1 MRHHSLHVACAAML
15 LTLAFSIQAS
25 GQIDPSVGRA
35 LSLQLGNA
43 EEQYHALKDR
53 EKSLSLPD
61 RFLGTYEW
69 KLIESNM
76 DDCQSIILTARQQ
89 IHFLNYE
96 NAKQG
101 LSKLEPL
108 FEATKAILDEDARFS
123 GNELRGVSVLDDNY
137 APTASLPNL
146 QGPALRAAIGSE
158 ISFAQRVIGKS
169 RVIDIDY
176 AVALNGFP
184 PAFGANIACFDA
196 KKRFIL
202 RGVEIVKQL
211 GNDDRRTPTSSESY
225 FAIAKDELRLL
236 HYKNAHDLASYAFTA
251 GQEILSKCQ
260 ASR

>member
-1 MRHHSLHVACAAML
+1 MH
-15 LTLAFSIQAS
+15 AS

-35 LSLQLGNA
+35 LSLQLENA
-43 EEQYHALKDR
+43 EQRYDALKVR

-61 RFLGTYEW
+61 RFIGTYESR
-69 KLIESNM
+69 LIGSNM
-76 DDCQSIILTARQQ
+76 DDCESIIVTARQQ
-89 IHFLNYE
+89 IHLLNYE

-108 FEATKAILDEDARFS
+108 FDATSAMLDEDARSS
-123 GNELRGVSVLDDNY
+123 GNELRRVSVLDDNY

-158 ISFAQRVIGKS
+158 VSFAQRVVNKS
-169 RVIDIDY
+169 RVSDIDY
-176 AVALNGFP
+176 AVALNGFS
-184 PAFGANIACFDA
+184 PAFNANIACFDA

-202 RGVEIVKQL
+202 QGVEIVKQL
-211 GNDDRRTPTSSESY
+211 ENDDRRAPTSSESY

-236 HYKNAHDLASYAFTA
+236 HYKNAHNLASYAFTA